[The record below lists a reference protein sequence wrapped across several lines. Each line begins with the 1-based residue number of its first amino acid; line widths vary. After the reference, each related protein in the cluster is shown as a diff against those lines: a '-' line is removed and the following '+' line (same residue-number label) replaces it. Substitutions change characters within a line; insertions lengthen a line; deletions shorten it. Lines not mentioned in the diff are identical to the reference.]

1 MSGGQLEQG
10 LDAVDRMQLEVA
22 IDAAGKRAK
31 STMSLDGLIGEW
43 RLFAN
48 DVRRG
53 YKGGI
58 YEYWNSASIR
68 GLIEEVAGALSE
80 VGQTY
85 VLSRVEEADRIFM
98 DATSPD
104 ANLGHFWKTRL
115 PKLRVG
121 ELLEDIGPAEE

>member
-58 YEYWNSASIR
+58 YEYWNSPLQSVASLR
-68 GLIEEVAGALSE
+68 
-80 VGQTY
+80 
-85 VLSRVEEADRIFM
+85 R
-98 DATSPD
+98 
-104 ANLGHFWKTRL
+104 
-115 PKLRVG
+115 LRVRCRK
-121 ELLEDIGPAEE
+121 